1 MVVCEEVA
9 EELGVFKSY
18 AYKIIQ
24 KLNSELKSQGFL
36 TISGRVSK
44 QYLLDRV
51 CYSKKGGIKNDNLQR
66 GKN

>member
-1 MVVCEEVA
+1 MANSNFMRVEEVA

-44 QYLLDRV
+44 QYFLDRV
-51 CYSKKGGIKNDNLQR
+51 CYSTKAKKEE
-66 GKN
+66 